1 MTLEAWE
8 THLQVSKKKPE
19 HSSGAKSTAAATMPS
34 DIDKE
39 LSMDIEDVAA
49 CLQYLATVEVELE
62 DYARALTL
70 FEREVEIF
78 TQCFERKGKFTLA
91 RNAGIDITEKIGL
104 HGEALT
110 GVALCLFDNAAGSC
124 EVQIGTEGASLE
136 FRDEQLDAAKT
147 SSFESDRK
155 TVCNANS
162 FQSEEGSA
170 EIEESWERDLYL
182 KGDSESTR
190 AQ

>member
-1 MTLEAWE
+1 MLAKHLLEMTLEAWE
-8 THLQVSKKKPE
+8 THLQVRKKKPE

-39 LSMDIEDVAA
+39 SSMDIEDVAA

-91 RNAGIDITEKIGL
+91 RNAGSILLRRLVSTER
-104 HGEALT
+104 H
-110 GVALCLFDNAAGSC
+110 C
-124 EVQIGTEGASLE
+124 
-136 FRDEQLDAAKT
+136 
-147 SSFESDRK
+147 
-155 TVCNANS
+155 
-162 FQSEEGSA
+162 
-170 EIEESWERDLYL
+170 
-182 KGDSESTR
+182 R
-190 AQ
+190 A